1 MPAATPLPRSPSVLT
16 LYSAADLLTGP
27 GCPVCRYTGE
37 ASERYLTWFALEG
50 CAQPASITRLCK
62 SLGMC
67 PRHTRGLMS
76 QPGAAPR
83 LTAVN
88 RYLVRAARDQ
98 LTGRTTVHAGC
109 PACEHDDQAMSR
121 AVDTL
126 LDGLA
131 DGSVQE
137 RYRELGGLCI
147 PHVRAA
153 SARSSHRLAGWLA
166 ETVLAAVTQSPLP
179 SPRWLAGTDHDAEA
193 RAVLRNTSP
202 ATFRR
207 GADACVACL
216 AAARSEHGDLAA
228 LLRSSVGGRPD
239 RRQVLCAGHLGDLAV
254 LAGPDDIQRLL
265 TWQAGCLIAA
275 VSRLSGPRLRRN
287 GPPLR
292 WLRPGRALAAS
303 TDECAVCLRRA
314 DAAAQAIEEISTLLR
329 ADQPDP
335 HHCAPMCVRHLL
347 AMRRADRWAGQVTAL
362 GAVEHADVL
371 IAELEEAFRK
381 RTWAGRQEPRGQ
393 EMTAWRRA
401 AAFLD
406 GGVLCGRPPREA

>member
-1 MPAATPLPRSPSVLT
+1 MPAAVPIPRSPSVLT

-50 CAQPASITRLCK
+50 CAQPATITRLYK

-88 RYLVRAARDQ
+88 RYLVQAARDQ
-98 LTGRTTVHAGC
+98 LTGRTAVHAGC
-109 PACEHDDQAMSR
+109 PACEHDDDAMSR
-121 AVDTL
+121 ALDTL

-131 DGSVQE
+131 DSSVRG

-153 SARSSHRLAGWLA
+153 SKRSSHRLAGWLA
-166 ETVLAAVTQSPLP
+166 ETVLAAVTESPLP

-193 RAVLRNTSP
+193 RAVLRDTSP

-207 GADACVACL
+207 GVDACVACL
-216 AAARSEHGDLAA
+216 ASARSEHGDLAD
-228 LLRSSVGGRPD
+228 LLHSNVGGQPD
-239 RRQVLCAGHLGDLAV
+239 RRQVLCTGHLSDLAV
-254 LAGPDDIQRLL
+254 LAGLQDIQPLL
-265 TWQAGCLIAA
+265 IWQARCLIAA
-275 VSRLSGPRLRRN
+275 VSRPSGPRLSRN
-287 GPPLR
+287 GPSPR
-292 WLRPGRALAAS
+292 WLRPGHGLARS
-303 TDECAVCLRRA
+303 TRECATCLRRA
-314 DAAAQAIEEISTLLR
+314 DAAAQAIDEIRALLR
-329 ADQPDP
+329 AGQSDR
-335 HHCAPMCVRHLL
+335 HRAPLCVRHLL
-347 AMRRADRWAGQVTAL
+347 ALRRADRWAGQVTAL
-362 GAVEHADVL
+362 GAVEHADLL
-371 IAELEEAFRK
+371 IAELGEAFRK

-401 AAFLD
+401 AGFLD
-406 GGVLCGRPPREA
+406 GGVFCGCPPSET